1 VPKDGDHSQAVKCN
15 HCSKFFASTD
25 FLKKHYAKKHPEAN
39 YNADFPTKEKVEK
52 QKEDAAKQLAL
63 QQEQQ

>member
-1 VPKDGDHSQAVKCN
+1 M
-15 HCSKFFASTD
+15 
-25 FLKKHYAKKHPEAN
+25 KKHYAKKHPEAN